1 MHMFYN
7 EETAPTLFE
16 HHIDFMV
23 DASDTITFKIH
34 LIKQCLRRKIK
45 FISSMGAA
53 NKLDPTK
60 FEIADIQNTSYDPVA
75 KVIRTK
81 TKKRKS

>member
-23 DASDTITFKIH
+23 MHQIQLH
-34 LIKQCLRRKIK
+34 LK
-45 FISSMGAA
+45 FI
-53 NKLDPTK
+53 
-60 FEIADIQNTSYDPVA
+60 
-75 KVIRTK
+75 
-81 TKKRKS
+81 